1 MTSLDVSH
9 LSVSF
14 GARNVINDLSFSLK
28 EGEIASLLG
37 PSGCGKTTLLRAI
50 AGLLQPTA
58 GTIRLGSQLVA
69 LSSVVLPPHK
79 RHMGYV
85 PQQGALFPHLNVA
98 KNIAFGL
105 DKKEFTPQ
113 EISETTSTMLSLI
126 GMSGYENQ
134 MPTELSGGQQ
144 TRVALARALAIKPKI
159 ILLDEPFSALDAHLR
174 NELRSEVVAL
184 LRAQGTTAILVTHD
198 REEALVSSDKVVLM
212 RDGKIAQDGTP
223 EQVYES
229 PISPSVAVSTGD
241 ALILDAKQFVDGG
254 TSYAIAPPQ
263 ETSQKSSG
271 SSQSG
276 FVVIRPEEIAVLK
289 DGSKGISGTLIQVD
303 YYGHDAMLVVQLADS
318 AQIIRAR
325 IAGAMDFVVGDSVS
339 VEHRGPV
346 RFFAHQQ

>member
-1 MTSLDVSH
+1 MTSLDVAH
-9 LSVSF
+9 LTVSF

-79 RHMGYV
+79 RHLGYV

-98 KNIAFGL
+98 KNISFGL
-105 DKKEFTPQ
+105 DKKEFTLQ

-144 TRVALARALAIKPKI
+144 TRVALARALAVKPKM
-159 ILLDEPFSALDAHLR
+159 ILLDEPFSALDAQLR

-198 REEALVSSDKVVLM
+198 REEALVSSDKVILM

-229 PISPSVAVSTGD
+229 PVSPSVAVSTGD
-241 ALILDAKQFVDGG
+241 ALILDALQHLDGS
-254 TSYAIAPPQ
+254 TTYAISRSQ
-263 ETSQKSSG
+263 SSSQKSS
-271 SSQSG
+271 SSPLNG

-289 DGSKGISGTLIQVD
+289 ASSDGVPGTLIQVD

-318 AQIIRAR
+318 SEIIRAR

-339 VEHRGPV
+339 IEHRGPI
-346 RFFAHQQ
+346 RFFANQ